1 MAYLTKEIETMN
13 PSVLKDLQNR
23 KLKGLI
29 EYTYNTCKPYRNAM
43 DRKGISPGDI
53 QTVDDISHLPF
64 MDKEFLVAN
73 YSYNLLTIPKEKV
86 HRIFLS
92 GGTTGKPI
100 ATFYSENDYESVVE
114 AGKRLFPAANLT
126 NKNNFYFGL
135 PIGSHVTLAIYDA
148 ANRLGLHSLPAH
160 FKGQD
165 AEKQVEILKDFNIDS
180 MKIAPS
186 GPKGSLQDLIEND
199 KEGYITKNVKTIMF
213 TGGKMT
219 DDAYDFLEGSGITV
233 LPSYGSTEIGGIAYR
248 SSNCDNLARG
258 SMHIFSDLTLV
269 EIVDEEGN
277 KLNEGDKGL
286 VVVTPLGLNDNNIS
300 RAMPIIRYILG
311 DEASIL
317 KKKCGCGRTSEILT
331 MPERVKDINRLE
343 LGCAS
348 DI

>member
-1 MAYLTKEIETMN
+1 MTYLNKEIETIS
-13 PSVLKDLQNR
+13 PSELKNLQSQ

-29 EYTYNTCKPYRNAM
+29 EYTYNNCKPYRKVM
-43 DRKGISPGDI
+43 DKKGVSPQDIQDVGDI
-53 QTVDDISHLPF
+53 SRLPF
-64 MDKEFLVAN
+64 MDKDFLVAN
-73 YSYNLLTIPKEKV
+73 YPYNLLTIPKEKI

-100 ATFYSENDYESVVE
+100 ATFYSLEDYESVVE
-114 AGKRLFPAANLT
+114 AGKRLFPAADLT
-126 NKNNFYFGL
+126 PKNNFYFGL

-148 ANRLGLHSLPAH
+148 ANRLGLHTLPSH

-165 AEKQVEILKDFNIDS
+165 AKKQVEVLKDFNIDS

-199 KEGYITKNVKTIMF
+199 NDGYILQNIKTIMF

-219 DDAYDFLEGSGITV
+219 DDAYNFLEESGIKV

-248 SSNCDNLARG
+248 SLDCNNLPRG
-258 SMHIFSDLTLV
+258 GMHIFSDLTLL

-277 KLNEGDKGL
+277 NLKDGDKGL
-286 VVVTPLGLNDNNIS
+286 VVVTPLGLNKNNVR
-300 RAMPIIRYILG
+300 RAMPIIRYIIG
-311 DEASIL
+311 DEASII
-317 KKKCGCGRTSEILT
+317 KKKCDCGRTSEILS
-331 MPERVKDINRLE
+331 MPERIKDTSRLE